1 MCYIINYTILKTI
14 FNYYGKM
21 ENRDGSINSACEEGK
36 ARKVGSVEN
45 NAAVA
50 FGKISSMGRKN

>member
-21 ENRDGSINSACEEGK
+21 ENRDGSINRMLVKKAKLGK
-36 ARKVGSVEN
+36 
-45 NAAVA
+45 
-50 FGKISSMGRKN
+50 